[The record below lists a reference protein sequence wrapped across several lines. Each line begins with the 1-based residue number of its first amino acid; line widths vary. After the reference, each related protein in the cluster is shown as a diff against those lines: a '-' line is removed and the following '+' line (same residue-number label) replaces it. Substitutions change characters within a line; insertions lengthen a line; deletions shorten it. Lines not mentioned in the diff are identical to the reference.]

1 MNIIEIPI
9 LSSDITLE
17 QWLTYWFDAYMI
29 RNLKRSTAVA
39 YLGYINNH
47 IVPKIGKYKLSE
59 LNTNILQAF
68 FNSEADNGSARG
80 GGLSPKSLQNIK
92 RMLHKALEK
101 AVETELI
108 SKNYSNYVDIPA
120 VIPPEMIVLTVKEHK
135 RLIGTLMSSEDP
147 LDFGIFLSVSLGLR
161 LGEVLGLQWGDI
173 DRRNNT
179 VNIRRTVNRLAVI
192 NGGKRKTEI
201 VIGTPKTKSSK
212 RSIPVT
218 EDFLKYFDIY
228 ASKFPC
234 RKDSGD
240 FLFKSSKK
248 SKPCE
253 PKTMQKH
260 FKATLKEL
268 KIKGPTFHSLRHT
281 FATRAIEKNVNVKT
295 LSALLG
301 HADVSITQNIY
312 SHLIQEAQN
321 RNAEI
326 IGSAMFKKKT
336 TINQSENG
344 SSKKV
349 I

>member
-1 MNIIEIPI
+1 MNIIEIPT
-9 LSSDITLE
+9 LSSDMTLE

-120 VIPPEMIVLTVKEHK
+120 VIPPEMIVLTVNEHK
-135 RLIGTLMSSEDP
+135 RLIGALMSSKDP

-173 DRRNNT
+173 DRRNQT
-179 VNIRRTVNRLAVI
+179 VNIRRTVNRLAAI

-228 ASKFPC
+228 ASKFPG

-260 FKATLKEL
+260 FKAILKEL

-281 FATRAIEKNVNVKT
+281 FATRAIEKNVDVKT

-301 HADVSITQNIY
+301 HADVSIT
-312 SHLIQEAQN
+312 LN
-321 RNAEI
+321 RYAHVLDEH
-326 IGSAMFKKKT
+326 KRKT
-336 TINQSENG
+336 MGILLSDISE
-344 SSKKV
+344 
-349 I
+349 